1 MKIMKSKGIILLVT
15 MMLFGCASV
24 TSKNS
29 VIVENDYVE
38 NELKIN
44 NDKSEITPWLWIA
57 TKTKKE
63 QETNAIFCLC
73 LVLQR
78 LYE

>member
-1 MKIMKSKGIILLVT
+1 MKIMKSKVISLLVT
-15 MMLFGCASV
+15 MMLFGCALV

-38 NELKIN
+38 NGFKIN
-44 NDKSEITPWLWIA
+44 NDKSEITPWLWIT

-63 QETNAIFCLC
+63 QETNANILFMLDIPKA
-73 LVLQR
+73 L
-78 LYE
+78 

>member
-1 MKIMKSKGIILLVT
+1 MKIMKSKVINLLVT

-29 VIVENDYVE
+29 VIVENG
-38 NELKIN
+38 LKIN
-44 NDKSEITPWLWIA
+44 NDKSEITPWLCIA

-63 QETNAIFCLC
+63 QETNANILFMLGTPKA
-73 LVLQR
+73 L
-78 LYE
+78 

>member
-1 MKIMKSKGIILLVT
+1 MKIMKSKVINLLVT
-15 MMLFGCASV
+15 IMLFGCASV

-29 VIVENDYVE
+29 VIVE

-63 QETNAIFCLC
+63 QETNANILFMLDIPK
-73 LVLQR
+73 VL
-78 LYE
+78 